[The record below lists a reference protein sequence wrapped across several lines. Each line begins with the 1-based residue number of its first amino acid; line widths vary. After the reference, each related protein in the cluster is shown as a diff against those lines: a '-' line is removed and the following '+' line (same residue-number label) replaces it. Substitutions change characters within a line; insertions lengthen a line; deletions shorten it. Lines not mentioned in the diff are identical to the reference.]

1 MLRGP
6 RNIACLSNTKV
17 IITCEV
23 SGNDSFYIDWS
34 HANRNTSL
42 PQRLFKTTGDNVHV
56 SPSVMMIKTANGE
69 SLVLDSVRL
78 RDAGVYYCIMT
89 HTTIGIS
96 KEVGGHVIILGEC
109 ELLFLQC

>member
-1 MLRGP
+1 MSRVP

-34 HANRNTSL
+34 HENRNTSL
-42 PQRLFKTTGDNVHV
+42 PQRLFKTTGYNV
-56 SPSVMMIKTANGE
+56 SASYWMFKTTNGE

-89 HTTIGIS
+89 NTTGIS
-96 KEVGGHVIILGEC
+96 REVGGHVIILGEC